1 MLNPF
6 PEILFLGHLAPT
18 LLRIAAA
25 FCLGYSAY
33 YILKNRRVAMQTEL
47 PIIGKPGLALV
58 WIATSITMLTAFA
71 LFFGYGTQ
79 GAAILG
85 GAIALKYGLFLPN
98 RIQHLVPLSR
108 GTYVLVFVICLSLL
122 VTGGGAFA
130 MDLPL

>member
-25 FCLGYSAY
+25 LCLGYSAY
-33 YILKNRRVAMQTEL
+33 CILKERRAVLQTEL
-47 PIIGKPGLALV
+47 PVIGKPGVALV

-79 GAAILG
+79 VAAIVG
-85 GAIALKYGLFLPN
+85 GAIALKYGLFLPK

-108 GTYVLVFVICLSLL
+108 GTYMLVFVICLSLL
-122 VTGGGAFA
+122 ITGGGAFA
-130 MDLPL
+130 MVLPL